1 MSPLFRPSGTQ
12 DVTEQRLKC
21 VARKSFRRFGSHA
34 IHAIVKITHLM
45 QPNNFCHETICG
57 SPILYCIVFP
67 SATGVLYF
75 FQPQYALPLRCS
87 FIKLPAEAIAKMLE
101 L

>member
-1 MSPLFRPSGTQ
+1 MLLESRSDDL
-12 DVTEQRLKC
+12 V
-21 VARKSFRRFGSHA
+21 VYA

-45 QPNNFCHETICG
+45 QPNNFCQEAICD
-57 SPILYCIVFP
+57 STILYYIMFP
-67 SATGVLYF
+67 SATGVLKF